1 MFKITQNPTYTWPVT
16 VHVPKDGGKFVKATF
31 TAEFRAL
38 EQDEIDRVLQDIRD
52 GDPDTNFAGECLSGW
67 KDVQDDDGS
76 ALVFSDDNKAKLL
89 NIPYARNAVVTAFFE
104 SISGGA
110 ARRKN

>member
-1 MFKITQNPTYTWPVT
+1 MFKTAQDPSYEWPVT
-16 VHVPKDGGKFVKATF
+16 VYVPKNGGKFFKATF

-38 EQDEIDRVLQDIRD
+38 EQDEIDRVLADIRD
-52 GDPDTNFAGECLSGW
+52 GDPDMNFAGECLCGW

-76 ALVFSDDNKAKLL
+76 ALVYSDDSKAKLL
-89 NIPYARNAVVTAFFE
+89 NIPYARNAVVIAFFE
-104 SISGGA
+104 SLSGGA